1 MFNIDIPYK
10 SATPMKLMLAQKPGS
25 KKLFYL
31 YAFLDLARNAKQAPS
46 TSLRMLKNYCILRPV
61 LWMQ

>member
-10 SATPMKLMLAQKPGS
+10 SATPMKLIVAQKPGS
-25 KKLFYL
+25 KNLLHNSPFRGL
-31 YAFLDLARNAKQAPS
+31 GG
-46 TSLRMLKNYCILRPV
+46 LKNYCILRPV